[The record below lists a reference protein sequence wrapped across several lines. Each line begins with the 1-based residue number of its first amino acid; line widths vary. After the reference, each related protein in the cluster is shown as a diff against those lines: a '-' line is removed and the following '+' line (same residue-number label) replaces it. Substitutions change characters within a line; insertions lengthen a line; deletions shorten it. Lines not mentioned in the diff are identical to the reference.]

1 MTTKN
6 GNGNDRL
13 MQTAIADSVQVP
25 PSVSRDGIVN
35 GAFGVGYTRSAWLP
49 PYGTRAREVALRDTY
64 RMDEMALIRGAF
76 VGVAKSI
83 ASLPWEIKG
92 DDTQDEVFGTLAT
105 SQGWRLRRNDGVQY
119 FQEVFRQANFGA
131 GWGAFIS
138 QCVLDFLR
146 YDAGGYIEVIAQGDA
161 YNAPLGAITGL
172 AHLDPIR
179 TYPTGDPR
187 YPAVYY
193 DRWGGL
199 HVLNHAR
206 VIRLLDMEDGDELRP
221 GYGDS
226 ALSRAISI
234 AMRQIWETRYI
245 NARLDDKPPPGLTV
259 LGGITKTEWQVEQL
273 KYQQQ
278 QQTDNKT
285 VYGQRQFYH
294 TADPAIMPKVESY
307 EFSQPPEKFDFRT
320 YVDIDVDILALAMG
334 VDRQEL
340 MQLSGG
346 GAIGSNGQSVILAQK
361 SRGKTIGYLLQQ
373 IERKF
378 NDLLPKDYT
387 FEFKFR
393 DTQEAMEDATR
404 AQLWADVVA
413 VTGTAL
419 SPNEQ
424 RVLLANQIEAVQD
437 AISDA
442 PRANDVYQAPQIAE
456 DNTPGS
462 APVPV
467 QGEQPRVNVD
477 VDEEVGK
484 AYNPSQPRGKNGRWV
499 GNGSLDLSSLGIKVS
514 ISPKET
520 ALLQDIGRNS
530 DDVLK
535 ASGLA
540 ALPTALAKGNTADI
554 TVSPKGNGVSVHVKA
569 GGGGKS
575 FDMERRIDYDADG
588 KITRIRNDRFFL
600 PNEYKGSGEGTRIF
614 KSQVDA
620 LSEQVTLNKAGQY
633 PQIETIAGRGDGMNG
648 YYTWARLGYD
658 APVDVRQRKWTDI
671 PSSVTPSVKGAPSP
685 FNSPTYHV
693 SDFMKSAEGR
703 EYWKANGTQ
712 EPMLFDLNPTSESMR
727 VLGEY
732 AQRTSTKSLKTPAP
746 SGAFDIDIPEDEE
759 SILDAIW
766 DGLNDSSA
774 EKTYGVTEAAFV
786 QDVTDL
792 LKSASQPDT
801 FLDRRGF
808 NITMRSLLKRYGLQA
823 YIDGLAQGGVYVDAL
838 EPDENADYMNIFVQ
852 QSGYIG
858 GLSEDVYVKKSVSLA
873 NAYSRASMWGK
884 SLEAFLN
891 SGQVKAN
898 ANAMYR
904 WQLGV
909 AEHCSDCQRL
919 SGQVHRMKSWY
930 ASGWLPRAST
940 LICHGFNCKCSL
952 VRTTERAKGRF

>member
-49 PYGTRAREVALRDTY
+49 PYGTRAREIELRNIY

-92 DDTQDEVFGTLAT
+92 DDTPDDVFGTLAT

-172 AHLDPIR
+172 AHLDPLR

-245 NARLDDKPPPGLTV
+245 NTRLDDKPPPGLTV
-259 LGGITKTEWQVEQL
+259 LGGITKAEWQVEQL

-278 QQTDNKT
+278 QQTDNKP

-320 YVDIDVDILALAMG
+320 YVDIDVDMLALAMG

-462 APVPV
+462 APIPA

-477 VDEEVGK
+477 VEEEVGTR
-484 AYNPSQPRGKNGRWV
+484 A
-499 GNGSLDLSSLGIKVS
+499 
-514 ISPKET
+514 
-520 ALLQDIGRNS
+520 AA
-530 DDVLK
+530 LK
-535 ASGLA
+535 A
-540 ALPTALAKGNTADI
+540 
-554 TVSPKGNGVSVHVKA
+554 
-569 GGGGKS
+569 
-575 FDMERRIDYDADG
+575 
-588 KITRIRNDRFFL
+588 
-600 PNEYKGSGEGTRIF
+600 
-614 KSQVDA
+614 
-620 LSEQVTLNKAGQY
+620 
-633 PQIETIAGRGDGMNG
+633 
-648 YYTWARLGYD
+648 
-658 APVDVRQRKWTDI
+658 
-671 PSSVTPSVKGAPSP
+671 
-685 FNSPTYHV
+685 
-693 SDFMKSAEGR
+693 
-703 EYWKANGTQ
+703 
-712 EPMLFDLNPTSESMR
+712 
-727 VLGEY
+727 
-732 AQRTSTKSLKTPAP
+732 
-746 SGAFDIDIPEDEE
+746 
-759 SILDAIW
+759 
-766 DGLNDSSA
+766 
-774 EKTYGVTEAAFV
+774 YGVTEAAFV

-852 QSGYIG
+852 QSGFIS

-930 ASGWLPRAST
+930 ASGWLPRASK